1 LSLFTILTLFPDA
14 LEPYLSSGVLGS
26 ARSKGLLDIQL
37 VNFRDW
43 SRNRHRAVDDRPF
56 GGGPGMVLKPEPIV
70 ECVEWIEEHA
80 GPHRKLVMCP
90 AGRVFDQGVATEL
103 AAEEQI
109 LLLCG
114 RYEGFDQRIFD
125 VLPFEHLSLG
135 NFVLS
140 GGELP
145 ALCVVDAVVRLL
157 PGVLGNEESARQD
170 SFQASDE
177 DLDHP
182 HYTRPRVFRG
192 HPVPDVLLDG
202 DHGAIEDWRKEQAE
216 QRTKLRK
223 TKGSPED
230 N

>member
-14 LEPYLSSGVLGS
+14 LEPYLCSGVLGS
-26 ARSKGLLDIQL
+26 ARKKGLVDIRL

-70 ECVEWIEEHA
+70 ECVEWIEA
-80 GPHRKLVMCP
+80 DSGPHRKLALCP
-90 AGRVFDQGVATEL
+90 GGRPFVQQVASELATE
-103 AAEEQI
+103 ERI

-135 NFVLS
+135 DFVLS

-145 ALCVVDAVVRLL
+145 AMCVVDAVVRLL
-157 PGVLGNEESARQD
+157 PGALGNEESARQD
-170 SFQASDE
+170 SFQESDV
-177 DLDHP
+177 LDHP
-182 HYTRPRVFRG
+182 HYTRPRLFRG
-192 HPVPDVLLDG
+192 HGVPPVLLDG
-202 DHGAIEDWRKEQAE
+202 DHGAIEDWRRTQAVK
-216 QRTKLRK
+216 RTKLRE
-223 TKGSPED
+223 TDGSPED